1 MERWRSGNVRRD
13 ALKSISKL
21 EGISEDEIKFLED
34 GIDKLTSEHVKLVDE
49 MVKQKEEDIANV

>member
-1 MERWRSGNVRRD
+1 VALRNVRRD

>member
-1 MERWRSGNVRRD
+1 MALRNVRRD